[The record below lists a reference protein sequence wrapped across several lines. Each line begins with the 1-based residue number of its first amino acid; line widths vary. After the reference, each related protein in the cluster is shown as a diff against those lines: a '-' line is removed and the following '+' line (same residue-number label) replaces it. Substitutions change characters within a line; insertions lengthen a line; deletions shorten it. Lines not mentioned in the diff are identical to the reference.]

1 VNASLLSAGAYR
13 HFEAHGPASR
23 TSISSAALPEVAQ
36 PIQHARGYIV
46 NAKIVGLAGAL
57 VAFLASPVGAQT
69 LTVEKARAI
78 VTPFYEALN
87 RPAEKDV
94 AKLLEQATSSDWM
107 SCGGNDAC
115 VPRETVIAGF
125 KNRGATLPDLKW
137 EIKEVLVAGDRIIV
151 RGEGAGTPSATFLG
165 IPASGK
171 SFKVMAIDVHT
182 IEDGKMKRTYHV
194 EDWAGAMRQLS

>member
-1 VNASLLSAGAYR
+1 M
-13 HFEAHGPASR
+13 
-23 TSISSAALPEVAQ
+23 
-36 PIQHARGYIV
+36 
-46 NAKIVGLAGAL
+46 NAKRLGLAGAL
-57 VAFLASPVGAQT
+57 VVFLASPAGAQT

-115 VPRETVIAGF
+115 FPREKVIAGF
-125 KNRGATLPDLKW
+125 KSRGATLPDLKW
-137 EIKEVLVAGDRIIV
+137 EIKEVLVAGDRIII
-151 RGEGAGTPSATFLG
+151 RGEGSGTPSGTFLG

-171 SFKVMAIDVHT
+171 NFKIMST
-182 IEDGKMKRTYHV
+182 FTPSRT
-194 EDWAGAMRQLS
+194 AR